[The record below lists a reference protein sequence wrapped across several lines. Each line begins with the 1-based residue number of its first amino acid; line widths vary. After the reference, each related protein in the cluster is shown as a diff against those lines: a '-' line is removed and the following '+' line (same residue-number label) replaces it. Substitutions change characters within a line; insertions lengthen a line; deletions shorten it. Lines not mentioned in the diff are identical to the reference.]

1 MKYTFIQLLRNFQY
15 NTIQLSQ
22 TTPANK
28 NNIMQ
33 KSSNKK
39 LVQIQTKRS
48 ANMIPPEESAE
59 ILENNL
65 TEQLKIVRLLQEILR
80 METLQLERM
89 MRERFSDK
97 KEEGKLGQI

>member
-1 MKYTFIQLLRNFQY
+1 MKYTFIQLLRNCQY

-22 TTPANK
+22 TTPANN

-39 LVQIQTKRS
+39 LEQFQTKGS

-59 ILENNL
+59 ILESNL
-65 TEQLKIVRLLQEILR
+65 TEQLQIVRLLEEILR
-80 METLQLERM
+80 METLKLERM
-89 MRERFSDK
+89 MRK
-97 KEEGKLGQI
+97 KEEEGKLGQI

>member
-1 MKYTFIQLLRNFQY
+1 M
-15 NTIQLSQ
+15 
-22 TTPANK
+22 P
-28 NNIMQ
+28 

-39 LVQIQTKRS
+39 SVQIKTNGS
-48 ANMIPPEESAE
+48 ENMTPSEESSE

-89 MRERFSDK
+89 LMERFFERE
-97 KEEGKLGQI
+97 EEGKLGQI

>member
-1 MKYTFIQLLRNFQY
+1 MKYTFIQLLRNCQY

-22 TTPANK
+22 TTPAKN

-39 LVQIQTKRS
+39 LVQIQTKGS

-65 TEQLKIVRLLQEILR
+65 TEQLQIVRLLQEILR
-80 METLQLERM
+80 METLKLQRMTSERLFD
-89 MRERFSDK
+89 RQ
-97 KEEGKLGQI
+97 EEGI